1 MKKKELVN
9 VVFDRRK
16 LYAKRGM
23 AYLEV
28 MVYLG
33 RKGRRYITVCT
44 STPETW
50 EQDAKS
56 AETLEIISNCQKIL
70 SAMEVLGEEM
80 TMENF
85 NRHYL
90 GEDKEEV
97 TEETDDRSSQDFIAY
112 CEEALAA
119 EDIKIGTRKH
129 KQVVID
135 AVKTYG
141 KLKTYGDL
149 PPKNILAFDRWLH
162 NGERS
167 DVTIYGYHKRLK
179 KWVGELAR
187 LDEIP
192 RNPYKIVS
200 VTRGKS
206 KERQPLLESELKK
219 MRDYPFDGKLERVR
233 DLFIF
238 SAYTGLAFCDVQNFD
253 YQSMT
258 VKEGDLVF
266 IDGNRIKTDTKFF
279 TPILAPAMEVL
290 KKYDFNL
297 PKISN
302 QKANDYLHLIQ
313 AQLGI
318 KKNLTF
324 HVARHSFATLALAH
338 DVPIENVARMLG
350 HEDIRTTQIYAKVLR
365 TTIER
370 HATALQ
376 GAII

>member
-141 KLKTYGDL
+141 KLKTYSDL
-149 PPKNILAFDRWLH
+149 TPKNILAFDRWLH

-206 KERQPLLESELKK
+206 KERQPLLETELKK

-290 KKYDFNL
+290 KKYDFKL